1 MAPSK
6 YSPSG
11 LGANIGFG
19 VISALS
25 SAPGD
30 GLGGRYGSKV
40 EGGMRGLGLEGGET
54 GLLDVGVSD
63 CFNVLDVT
71 APSASAVA

>member
-11 LGANIGFG
+11 LGTKTGFG

-25 SAPGD
+25 SAPED
-30 GLGGRYGSKV
+30 GLGGKYGSKV
-40 EGGMRGLGLEGGET
+40 EEGLRGLSLVGGET
-54 GLLDVGVSD
+54 GLLDIGVSGG
-63 CFNVLDVT
+63 FNVLDVT
-71 APSASAVA
+71 VPPVSVVA